1 MKALPIFALGLAV
14 SATAAIRN
22 DDGSVLLSPTEVE
35 QTIQYIREVQAMAIV
50 AQSRVEELEAENKL
64 LKQAKCI

>member
-1 MKALPIFALGLAV
+1 MKALPVIALGIAV

-22 DDGSVLLSPTEVE
+22 DDGSLLLSAGEVE

-50 AQSRVEELEAENKL
+50 AQSRVEELETENKL
-64 LKQAKCI
+64 LKQAKCL